1 MVESI
6 KQYRVLA
13 PIIIKPTNNGYIIIS
28 GHNRANAAK
37 IAGLKTI
44 KAVTV
49 DVDEDEAAII
59 VVESNF
65 RQRDSIT
72 HSEKALAYKMK
83 YDAMK
88 RRGKRTDLDVNKE
101 VLKLSFIDM
110 FALKYLT
117 NEAIFIRMKL
127 ISLKWR

>member
-1 MVESI
+1 
-6 KQYRVLA
+6 
-13 PIIIKPTNNGYIIIS
+13 
-28 GHNRANAAK
+28 
-37 IAGLKTI
+37 
-44 KAVTV
+44 
-49 DVDEDEAAII
+49 
-59 VVESNF
+59 
-65 RQRDSIT
+65 
-72 HSEKALAYKMK
+72 MK